1 MLVNPG
7 AISPVLRYL
16 VGAIAILA
24 YGIYAYSFGYHN
36 AEKTYTAQ
44 IAVAEAER
52 VKAVLAAEEKA
63 RKKEGEDAKEIAAA
77 LSARD
82 KALSAASDLRRSA
95 DRVRQQSAAV
105 SASLSRAG
113 EADHSAGGRDSVR
126 LGNCE
131 RLLGESAALLGE
143 GQELAGEGAALSARL
158 SADKDALKAGAR

>member
-82 KALSAASDLRRSA
+82 KALSA
-95 DRVRQQSAAV
+95 
-105 SASLSRAG
+105 
-113 EADHSAGGRDSVR
+113 
-126 LGNCE
+126 
-131 RLLGESAALLGE
+131 
-143 GQELAGEGAALSARL
+143 
-158 SADKDALKAGAR
+158 GAR